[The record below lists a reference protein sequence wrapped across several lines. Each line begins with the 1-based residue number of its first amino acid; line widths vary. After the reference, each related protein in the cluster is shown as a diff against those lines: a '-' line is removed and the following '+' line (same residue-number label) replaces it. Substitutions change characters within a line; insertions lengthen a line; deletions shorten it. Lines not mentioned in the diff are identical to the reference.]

1 MQFPM
6 ITALTAAAIAFLQV
20 YLMMSVGAVRLRT
33 GIGIGDGGEES
44 LALRMR
50 RHGNLTENAPL
61 FLILLALTELAGGIP
76 LGVALLGATF
86 LLARLAHAVA
96 LSKTSGPHPL
106 RPVGAFGTVLTTLGA
121 AGYLVWLTL

>member
-1 MQFPM
+1 MLFPM

-20 YLMMSVGAVRLRT
+20 YLMMSVGFVRLRT

-44 LALRMR
+44 LALRIR

-61 FLILLALTELAGGIP
+61 FLILLALTELAGGDAWAI
-76 LGVALLGATF
+76 GLLGATF

-96 LSKTSGPHPL
+96 LSRTSGSHPL
-106 RPVGAFGTVLTTLGA
+106 RPVGAFGTVLTILSA